1 VFSSPIPLKS
11 IYREVIDFSSKVNFD
26 NYVQAG
32 WQPIEAIVD
41 LDEAFVAR
49 KVIPR
54 YRVGWLRGGGEP
66 PRPPIIDEVPSPR
79 FQDFGP
85 SAN

>member
-1 VFSSPIPLKS
+1 MFSSPIPLKI
-11 IYREVIDFSSKVNFD
+11 IYREIVDFSSKENAD
-26 NYVQAG
+26 NYIQAG
-32 WQPIEAIVD
+32 WQPVEFHAEFTEALI
-41 LDEAFVAR
+41 AK

-54 YRVGWLRGGGEP
+54 YRVGWLRGAGEP
-66 PRPPIIDEVPSPR
+66 PRPPIIDEVPPPR